1 MNKLLTTNNGGHPL
15 ELDDFRWWQDGN
27 AEAFKALA
35 KVFGDSFIISGFVA
49 SGIGTNNTTWTAGY
63 VVLDGEVCKVDASAA
78 PIDTS
83 ANTYIYVELAVS
95 YDATGLESFENNV
108 QVDTYEI
115 RKATIVAYAAAQIG
129 KVAYLTMSTAE
140 AIINSMITGYAHTFT
155 KRQSFAQ
162 GEDNAATTGSGIV
175 SLTSFTSGNVYNL
188 NIDLA
193 TVPLTRLSAPMPN
206 GTLMGLRFTSA
217 SNGTVVIGD
226 GTGTNYGFDTN
237 GKSYLFKANEIALFF
252 WVDSK
257 PRLINPLRLFEEW
270 QVLSLAAGTMGTLKA
285 RLLDNGDVAIV
296 GIIIVDWSVHTNPVV
311 AFTSLPA
318 AKYYPLFAQP
328 IVAGNDSAD
337 DVKMIN
343 VSTAGALTFAQI
355 GSGTVAY
362 SINARISTL

>member
-1 MNKLLTTNNGGHPL
+1 MNKLLTTDNGGHPL

-27 AEAFKALA
+27 AEAFAALA
-35 KVFGDSFIISGFVA
+35 KVFGDSFIISGFIA
-49 SGIGTNNTTWTAGY
+49 SGIGTNTTTWTAGY

-78 PIDTS
+78 PIDTN
-83 ANTYIYVELAVS
+83 ANPYIYVELDVS
-95 YDATGLESFENNV
+95 YDATGLEPFENNA
-108 QVDTYEI
+108 QIDTYEV
-115 RKATIVAYAAAQIG
+115 RKATLVAYAAAQVG

-140 AIINSMITGYAHTFT
+140 AIVNSMITGYAHTFT

-162 GEDNAATTGSGIV
+162 GEDNTAANGSAIVTLTTP
-175 SLTSFTSGNVYNL
+175 TSGNIYNL

-193 TVPLTRLSAPMPN
+193 TVALTRFAAAMPD
-206 GTLMGLRFTSA
+206 GTLLGLRFTSA
-217 SNGTVVIGD
+217 SSGEVVISD
-226 GTGTNYGFDTN
+226 GTATNYGFDTN
-237 GKSYLFKANEIALFF
+237 GKSYLFKSKEIALFF
-252 WVDSK
+252 WVDGK
-257 PRLINPLRLFEEW
+257 PRLINPIRLAEEW
-270 QVLSLAAGTMGTLKA
+270 QTLVLAAGTTGTLKA
-285 RLLDNGDVAIV
+285 RLLDNGDVAVV
-296 GIIIVDWSVHTNPVV
+296 GSIIVDFTVHTNPAV

-337 DVKMIN
+337 DVKVIT